1 MNTTRVANFNRVSR
15 RRLLQVGAAGLAGA
29 SLGVMPY
36 ASAAPV
42 TIRYAT
48 GGGIGPNEMETIIY
62 LDYLKQNVLKNYGKS
77 YTLEMTFT
85 RGTPEAATLLAS
97 GQADLGTLAFST
109 FATAIAK
116 NAVSGGLSIISD
128 NYQDGHA
135 GNATNTFFVQKD
147 SPIKSV
153 ADLKGKKVGINA
165 YGSAVDLVLRVVL
178 KKQGLDPKRDVQI
191 VEVNFPNMASAIRE
205 KRVDCG
211 VLVIPFLAV
220 ESRKGDLRALFAGG
234 DAFGPS
240 SVIFQ
245 VARTDFLK
253 QNADAVRGF
262 LADYVTG
269 LNWYYD
275 KSNRTKAIELVAAFT
290 KSPKEVLDSYFATG
304 SDYFR
309 DPNGCVPAI
318 AIQKPI
324 DAMVEEKLVPQPV
337 DASKYLALSYL
348 PRPCS
353 T

>member
-1 MNTTRVANFNRVSR
+1 MRQSRNNLSGLSR
-15 RRLLQVGAAGLAGA
+15 RHLLQIGAAGAA
-29 SLGVMPY
+29 AISLPAIG
-36 ASAAPV
+36 SAAAT

-48 GGGIGPNEMETIIY
+48 GGGIGPNEMETIIF
-62 LDYLKQNVLKNYGKS
+62 LDYMKQNVLKNYGKS
-77 YTLEMTFT
+77 YNLEMTFT

-109 FATAIAK
+109 FATATSK
-116 NAVSGGLSIISD
+116 NAVPGGLTIISD
-128 NYQDGHA
+128 NYQDGHK
-135 GNATNTFFVQKD
+135 GNATNTFFVLKD

-178 KKQGLDPKRDVQI
+178 KKNGMDPKKDVQI
-191 VEVNFPNMASAIRE
+191 VEVNFPNMAAAIRE

-211 VLVIPFLAV
+211 ILVIPFLAV
-220 ESRKGDLRALFAGG
+220 ESRKGDLRVLFTGG

-245 VARTDFLK
+245 VARTEFL
-253 QNADAVRGF
+253 NANKEAVRGF
-262 LADYVTG
+262 LADYVAG

-275 KSNRTKAIELVAAFT
+275 KANRTKAIELVAGLT

-304 SDYFR
+304 SDYYR
-309 DPNGCVPAI
+309 DPNGCVPAV

-324 DAMVEEKLVPQPV
+324 DAMVQEQLIPAKV
-337 DASKYLALSYL
+337 DAAKYLDLSYL
-348 PRPCS
+348 PKPCK